1 MLLERD
7 MRREK
12 SQPHNIRIL
21 CDFFISIVF
30 HSHMSEYN
38 ESINQFNTKHYEK
51 LDLSQLYQELNNA
64 LHSKNV
70 QSIWELSKAITRLHF
85 REAEL

>member
-1 MLLERD
+1 

-12 SQPHNIRIL
+12 SQPHNIGIL
-21 CDFFISIVF
+21 CDFFTSFVF
-30 HSHMSEYN
+30 LPHMSEYN
-38 ESINQFNTKHYEK
+38 EYTTTQFNTKHYEK
-51 LDLSQLYQELNNA
+51 LNLSQLYQELNNA

-85 REAEL
+85 RESGL